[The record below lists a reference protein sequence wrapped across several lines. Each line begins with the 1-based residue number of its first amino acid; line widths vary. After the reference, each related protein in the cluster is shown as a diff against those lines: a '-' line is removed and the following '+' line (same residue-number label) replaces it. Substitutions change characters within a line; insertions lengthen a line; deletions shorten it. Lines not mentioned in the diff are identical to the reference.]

1 MPYQSGGAPPGLRGY
16 LMSRQNQQVEQ
27 QQELQGLM
35 GMLRLKQA
43 QEEAAQRA
51 QMQPLQMELM
61 KAQVEAQREKAR
73 TAPQRA
79 EMEAALNQM
88 KLEKA
93 RREGLEA
100 ETRQA
105 GLSGLLQQMTRPYQS
120 PQGVAPTDGSQGPP
134 DMVAPNDQAAIQALQ
149 SAGGRPMK
157 VDVANP
163 ALTQAYQV
171 MANPQRAIPELIKQ
185 QSPQTANESPIAR
198 VMRERASLPPGDPR
212 GPLMDKYIEKL
223 TSHQP
228 GVAVYSG
235 SLTPGVDA
243 QGNPVFVQP
252 SNREGVEPRVVQGVR
267 PMPKPADEKAAQAER
282 EAEATVES
290 VRDRIKKLSTLIQQ
304 NPTAVGIPGM
314 VRRGVEAASGVSE
327 GLGGPSMPTPAIDFT
342 NQQALLLADIRKLVE
357 KDPNL
362 SNHERETL
370 KTTLGGGIFQ
380 TPGSSIRA
388 MNNVLEYVER
398 KKLTGKTN
406 TGVRRIQS
414 DADYNALPSGTEFI
428 APDGSRRRKP

>member
-1 MPYQSGGAPPGLRGY
+1 MPYQIGSAPPGLRGF

-27 QQELQGLM
+27 QAEMQGLM

-61 KAQVEAQREKAR
+61 KAQVEAQRQAAQA
-73 TAPQRA
+73 APQKA
-79 EMEAALNQM
+79 AMEAALKQAQ
-88 KLEKA
+88 LEKA

-185 QSPQTANESPIAR
+185 QRPQTANESPIAR
-198 VMRERASLPPGDPR
+198 VMREMEALPPGHPNR
-212 GPLMDKYIEKL
+212 ALMAMYLEKL
-223 TSHQP
+223 SSHQP
-228 GVAVYSG
+228 GVNVYSG
-235 SLTPGVDA
+235 SLTPAIDKKTGE
-243 QGNPVFVQP
+243 PVFVQP
-252 SNREGVEPRVVQGVR
+252 SAREGVEPRVIPGVA
-267 PMPKPADEKAAQAER
+267 PLPKPADEKAAQAER
-282 EAEATVES
+282 EAQATVES
-290 VRDRIKKLSTLIQQ
+290 VRTRIQQ
-304 NPTAVGIPGM
+304 MSQQLQSNPALVGPGGIA
-314 VRRGVEAASGVSE
+314 RRTFEAGVGVVAP
-327 GLGGPSMPTPAIDFT
+327 GIQTPALDYQ
-342 NQQALLLADIRKLVE
+342 NNLRLLLADVRKVVE

-362 SNHERETL
+362 SNQERQALYES
-370 KTTLGGGIFQ
+370 LGGGTFQ
-380 TPGSSIRA
+380 TPGSALRA
-388 MNNVLEYVER
+388 LNNVMEFVER
-398 KKLTGKTN
+398 KKLTG
-406 TGVRRIQS
+406 
-414 DADYNALPSGTEFI
+414 P
-428 APDGSRRRKP
+428 SRRGPAVGTVQQGYRFKGGDPASPQSWEKVP

>member
-1 MPYQSGGAPPGLRGY
+1 MPYQIGSAPPGLRGY
-16 LMSRQNQQVEQ
+16 LMSRQNQAAEGQTEM
-27 QQELQGLM
+27 QGLL

-61 KAQVEAQREKAR
+61 KAQVEAQRQAAQA
-73 TAPQRA
+73 APQKA
-79 EMEAALNQM
+79 AMEAALKQAQ
-88 KLEKA
+88 LEKA
-93 RREGLEA
+93 QREG
-100 ETRQA
+100 RQA
-105 GLSGLLQQMTRPYQS
+105 QVQQQAQMGLAGLL
-120 PQGVAPTDGSQGPP
+120 GGNF
-134 DMVAPNDQAAIQALQ
+134 APNLTGVMTDENQAREAAIAADRAGQQVNIGVPNPANVQAL
-149 SAGGRPMK
+149 S
-157 VDVANP
+157 V
-163 ALTQAYQV
+163 L
-171 MANPQRAIPELIKQ
+171 ANPQRAIPELLKQ
-185 QSPQTANESPIAR
+185 QRPQTANESPIAR

-223 TSHQP
+223 SSHQP

-267 PMPKPADEKAAQAER
+267 PMPKPADERAAQAER

-342 NQQALLLADIRKLVE
+342 NQQALLLADIRKLV
-357 KDPNL
+357 
-362 SNHERETL
+362 
-370 KTTLGGGIFQ
+370 
-380 TPGSSIRA
+380 
-388 MNNVLEYVER
+388 
-398 KKLTGKTN
+398 
-406 TGVRRIQS
+406 
-414 DADYNALPSGTEFI
+414 
-428 APDGSRRRKP
+428 

>member
-1 MPYQSGGAPPGLRGY
+1 MPYQIGSAPPGLRGY
-16 LMSRQNQQVEQ
+16 LMSRQNQAAEGQTEM
-27 QQELQGLM
+27 QGLL

-61 KAQVEAQREKAR
+61 KAQVEAQRQAAQA
-73 TAPQRA
+73 APQKA
-79 EMEAALNQM
+79 AMEAALKQAQ
-88 KLEKA
+88 LEKA
-93 RREGLEA
+93 QREG
-100 ETRQA
+100 RQA
-105 GLSGLLQQMTRPYQS
+105 QVQQQAQMGLAGLL
-120 PQGVAPTDGSQGPP
+120 GGNF
-134 DMVAPNDQAAIQALQ
+134 APNLTGVMTDENQAREAAIAADRAGQQVNIGVPNPANVQAL
-149 SAGGRPMK
+149 S
-157 VDVANP
+157 V
-163 ALTQAYQV
+163 L
-171 MANPQRAIPELIKQ
+171 ANPQRAIPELLKQ
-185 QSPQTANESPIAR
+185 QRPQTANESPIAR

-223 TSHQP
+223 SSHQP

-267 PMPKPADEKAAQAER
+267 PMPKPADERAAQAER

-370 KTTLGGGIFQ
+370 KTTLGGGTFQ

-398 KKLTGKTN
+398 KKLTGKSSS
-406 TGVRRIQS
+406 GVRRIQS